1 MSLTR
6 FHQLTFGLILFS
18 FFVMTLGPLVRAE
31 DAGLAC
37 PDWPLCFGHVVP
49 PYEYRVYLEFIHR
62 VVAGILGIGFLLWA
76 GFLIAVTEL
85 RKRFLLWAILAMV
98 LLASQIWLGGE
109 TITRKLSP
117 YIVKS
122 HLINALLYVSVL
134 IVIWKKS
141 APNRP
146 ENSASRKAL
155 WLTGGFAFL
164 VLFQIY
170 MGGRVSTNEAGLACT
185 DFPSCYKLQ
194 SFAPDGSSEWNSVFF
209 PKMQG
214 HVEMHISHR
223 LVAYVLT
230 LFAFVLYGFGLRA
243 GLTTRQQQRLFVIIL
258 MILTQILLGALNVLY
273 QIPVPI
279 TVAHSLV
286 ANLIYLFSFEN
297 WLEGHAT

>member
-1 MSLTR
+1 
-6 FHQLTFGLILFS
+6 
-18 FFVMTLGPLVRAE
+18 MTLGPLVRAE

-62 VVAGILGIGFLLWA
+62 VVAGILGIGFLIWA
-76 GFLIAVTEL
+76 GFLIAVVEL
-85 RKRFLLWAILAMV
+85 RKRFLPWAILAMI

-134 IVIWKKS
+134 LVIWKKS

-146 ENSASRKAL
+146 ENPASRKAL

-185 DFPSCYKLQ
+185 DFPACYKLQ
-194 SFAPDGSSEWNSVFF
+194 SFAPDGTSEWTSVFF
-209 PKMQG
+209 PKMRG

-243 GLTTRQQQRLFVIIL
+243 GLTTRQHQRLFVIIL